1 MSKRPGDQT
10 LENPI
15 AQIVK
20 VNHVDGDDQLDDR
33 YVSISTHLIV
43 KLFGNRPA
51 KHEVHAAKYI
61 ANMWQSPSPTP
72 TLEGY
77 LNFVSEMYPS
87 APQSG
92 VARSWNKLKKYF
104 SGGESTNLA
113 DIQDLIN
120 VHSLVAAFAAAPQIS
135 ETPATS
141 TNMSPPLCPV
151 SVTEATYAPSR
162 LRTTSN
168 RSKGNRTSSSSSSNS
183 SSSNSSNSK
192 SSTTSGGLSPAT
204 ILKMQTLF
212 RKNFDEF
219 GGDAWKLP
227 SGAILDNL
235 LAAHVE
241 RLPYESALHSFVIE
255 DVKGILQLATDEKDR
270 ALLKTTL
277 VDRPKEQLPALST
290 PEKAFLK
297 KYNMPPE
304 DLWNL
309 LATSGWRTIGSGLK
323 KKPDEEFQEIVHT
336 CVLHLLTEYR
346 KVGMVVP
353 TDSKESWYT
362 HVLWRFLGVSMYC
375 PRRLEYQPGEV
386 HSHASSLRRNKVRT
400 REERQFTGHKADGI
414 VVTKLSRFELCA
426 IEAAKKDIGPN
437 STKALDD
444 TRKLAKMTKD
454 MHDKVREAATANIRN
469 TLLTFGVRISVLTI
483 ILYTMRQRPGRFY
496 QLCTESSASLPDMWT
511 EENTMA
517 VLGVLERVLVFRK
530 AMIEMGRQI
539 PQWSSVSVGG
549 SDPGAHDDWQAATLT
564 SPHLI
569 PDTDYTTVETV
580 PELALP

>member
-1 MSKRPGDQT
+1 MNA
-10 LENPI
+10 NPS
-15 AQIVK
+15 AQMVK
-20 VNHVDGDDQLDDR
+20 VNHVDGDDQLVSDGEGPITNDSDIDSAVDDMTTLPGEGMTLAVLLWNTTLDLGLVSDLTD
-33 YVSISTHLIV
+33 VSI
-43 KLFGNRPA
+43 RPP
-51 KHEVHAAKYI
+51 I
-61 ANMWQSPSPTP
+61 WC
-72 TLEGY
+72 
-77 LNFVSEMYPS
+77 
-87 APQSG
+87 
-92 VARSWNKLKKYF
+92 ARSWNKFKKYF

-120 VHSLVAAFAAAPQIS
+120 MHSLVAAFAAAPQIS

-151 SVTEATYAPSR
+151 SVAEATYAPLR

-168 RSKGNRTSSSSSSNS
+168 RSKGNRISNS

-192 SSTTSGGLSPAT
+192 RSTTSGGLSPAT

-219 GGDAWKLP
+219 GGNAWKLP

-235 LAAHVE
+235 LAAHDE

-255 DVKGILQLATDEKDR
+255 DVKGVLQLAKDGKDR

-297 KYNMPPE
+297 KYNLSSD

-336 CVLHLLTEYR
+336 CVSHLLTEYR

-362 HVLWRFLGVSMYC
+362 HVLWRLLGVSMYC

-386 HSHASSLRRNKVRT
+386 RSHASGLRRNKVRT
-400 REERQFTGHKADGI
+400 REERQYTGHKADGI

-437 STKALDD
+437 STK
-444 TRKLAKMTKD
+444 
-454 MHDKVREAATANIRN
+454 VREAATANIRN

-483 ILYTMRQRPGRFY
+483 TLYTMRQR
-496 QLCTESSASLPDMWT
+496 LC
-511 EENTMA
+511 N
-517 VLGVLERVLVFRK
+517 R
-530 AMIEMGRQI
+530 
-539 PQWSSVSVGG
+539 
-549 SDPGAHDDWQAATLT
+549 
-564 SPHLI
+564 
-569 PDTDYTTVETV
+569 
-580 PELALP
+580 